1 MRKRSEATRPLEAI
15 QIDHAKVDVMIVDE
29 ATGREIGRPWI
40 TLGVDAFTRMATG
53 FHLSLAPPTRLSAS
67 LCLLHSVCDKTLWLE
82 QRGVD
87 FSWPVAGL
95 PEAIHLDSNSFFGR
109 RAFVRACREAGIE
122 TVWSEPA
129 GAGFGAH
136 IEELVGNR
144 LGHAPLIANVEPM
157 ERGERDLYV
166 GSHVQRLTLRELES
180 WIGGEI
186 AGVYHCRKHRD
197 LGRAPFTLWR
207 KHMRSDLLRMPLDC
221 VNFRMSL
228 LPDDEGLLDEDGLHL
243 LGRLYWSRAIAD
255 DLAAGRRRLEA
266 RYDPRDLSRI
276 FVRRPSGRFV
286 KARERRMFEP
296 SREEDAHLIEPQGA
310 LAVATTSDLRIVE
323 TSREST
329 IAQSLMS
336 PLCEEPPLRDV
347 GFSEPS
353 DAQLFVAG
361 GAALCAR
368 KCVSACPFLFADR

>member
-40 TLGVDAFTRMATG
+40 TLGVDVFTRMATG

-87 FSWPVAGL
+87 LSWPVAGL

-144 LGHAPLIANVEPM
+144 LGHAPLIANVGPM
-157 ERGERDLYV
+157 ERGERDFYV

-228 LPDDEGLLDEDGLHL
+228 LPDDEGALEEDGLRL
-243 LGRLYWSRAIAD
+243 LGRLYWSRALVD
-255 DLAAGRRRLEA
+255 DFVAGRKRLEV

-286 KARERRMFEP
+286 KARERRIFDPPRQEAITLE
-296 SREEDAHLIEPQGA
+296 SQGA
-310 LAVATTSDLRIVE
+310 RAVATASDRRATA
-323 TSREST
+323 TSRKSI
-329 IAQSLMS
+329 IAPPLVS
-336 PLCEEPPLRDV
+336 PLCDELSLPDV
-347 GFSEPS
+347 EFSEPS
-353 DAQLFVAG
+353 KSAPFVESGA
-361 GAALCAR
+361 AALCAR